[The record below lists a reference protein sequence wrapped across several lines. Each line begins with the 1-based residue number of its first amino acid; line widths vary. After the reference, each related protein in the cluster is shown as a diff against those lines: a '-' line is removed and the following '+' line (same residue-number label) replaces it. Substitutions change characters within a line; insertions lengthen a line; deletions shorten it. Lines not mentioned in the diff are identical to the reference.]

1 MFRITE
7 MFEDEETIKLKVD
20 GKLVGTCISLLTE
33 ECVKYTK
40 NEEKTVLLDVS
51 GVSYIDTDGVKMLE
65 SIKDEN
71 LQIIN
76 CPMFIEALLKDLISI
91 NRGD

>member
-1 MFRITE
+1 VAF
-7 MFEDEETIKLKVD
+7 FK
-20 GKLVGTCISLLTE
+20 E
-33 ECVKYTK
+33 ECVRYTK
-40 NEEKTVLLDVS
+40 NKEKTVLLDVS
-51 GVSYIDTDGVKMLE
+51 GVSYIDTNGVKMLE